1 MAENELESAVEN
13 VEGKTEK
20 KEEKEPVATPVGIK
34 IGSQRTVIVT
44 EDGTFVTHTCIKEV
58 ENPIT
63 GEKEF
68 VVGDEALELFGD
80 EADYMLRGGF
90 PGTEEEAELLKI
102 YLTKLASMY
111 GLPENSYVTYAVPS
125 IESEICINLVKKVI
139 AQLPIGWVGKEMWN
153 DSFLG
158 ALALDEGLDM
168 INRTFLV
175 INLGSSTTEV
185 VAVRRG
191 GIVYSLVTGAI
202 SGDSVDRKIRNEIQ
216 NETRGAVNI
225 DLNTAR
231 EFKERYANLKNWE
244 KVQETV
250 HLFEKGKYSFRV
262 DECIIRPV
270 NEYLEEVADFVAMQF
285 LPELAERNFSVYRQI
300 MKKDFI
306 LLGGMAEIPGLAE
319 KLEALLRD
327 RLGVVVKIRMPDR
340 PSLASAKGAYMISKF
355 RLENKS

>member
-1 MAENELESAVEN
+1 DESE
-13 VEGKTEK
+13 EK
-20 KEEKEPVATPVGIK
+20 KESVAIPIGIK
-34 IGSQRTVIVT
+34 IGSQHTVIVT
-44 EDGTFVTHTCIKEV
+44 ENNTFVTHTCIKET

-63 GEKEF
+63 GEKDY

-80 EADYMLRGGF
+80 EVNYMLRGGF
-90 PGTEEEAELLKI
+90 PGTEEEAELFKI
-102 YLTKLASMY
+102 YLVKLINEY

-125 IESEICINLVKKVI
+125 IESEVCVNLIKKVI
-139 AQLPIGWVGKEMWN
+139 AQLPIGWIGKEMWN

-158 ALALDEGLDM
+158 ALAFEDGM
-168 INRTFLV
+168 NMVNRTFLV

-185 VAVRRG
+185 VAVRKG
-191 GIVYSLVTGAI
+191 GIVYSLVTGAV
-202 SGDSVDRKIRNEIQ
+202 SGDIVDRKIRNEIQ

-250 HLFEKGKYSFRV
+250 HLFEKGRYSFRV

-270 NEYLEEVADFVAMQF
+270 NEYVEEVADLIALQF
-285 LPELAERNFSVYRQI
+285 LPELAERNFSIYRQI
-300 MKKDFI
+300 IKKDFI

-327 RLGVVVKIRMPDR
+327 RLDVAVRVKMPEN
-340 PSLASAKGAYMISKF
+340 PSTASARGAYTISKF
-355 RLENKS
+355 RIEKKS